1 VPPRLA
7 LQPEA
12 SRWSLSG
19 WALLR
24 RGSAP
29 QLAPGGT
36 LGGSQIGARVT
47 YRLNSRTSVSARLYS
62 PVDETSGAEAA
73 VGIDWQPLRS
83 LPLRLLAE
91 RRQKLGAEGRS
102 AFAVTAYGGINQVQV
117 AGPVRLNAYAQ
128 AGVVG
133 VRSRDL
139 FVDGSASLRLPVADD
154 ISVGAGAWGAAQ
166 PGAARLDFGPEATLR
181 IPDARLSVSA
191 SYRVRVAGDARPG
204 SGPALTLSTDF

>member
-1 VPPRLA
+1 VPPRLT
-7 LQPEA
+7 LQPDA
-12 SRWSLSG
+12 SRWTLSG

-36 LGGSQIGARVT
+36 LGGSQIGARFT
-47 YRLNSRTSVSARLYS
+47 YRLNNRTSISARLYS
-62 PVDETSGAEAA
+62 PVNEPSGAEAA
-73 VGIDWQPLRS
+73 LGVDWQPLQS
-83 LPLRLLAE
+83 MPVRLLAE
-91 RRQKLGAEGRS
+91 RRQKIGPEGRS
-102 AFAVTAYGGINQVQV
+102 AFAVTAHGGVSQIRV
-117 AGPVRLNAYAQ
+117 AGPIRLDAYAQ

-133 VRSRDL
+133 LRSRDL
-139 FVDGSASLRLPVADD
+139 FIDGLAALRLPIADD

-181 IPDARLSVSA
+181 IPDTRLSVSA
-191 SYRVRVAGDARPG
+191 SYRLRVAGDARPG